1 MRTALAVILII
12 LGVLA
17 LVYQS
22 IPYTTEETIVD
33 IGPVKAT
40 REKEETLVV
49 PPLRGAAAVLGG
61 VVLLVIGRRGRR
73 SG

>member
-33 IGPVKAT
+33 IGPVKAA

-49 PPLRGAAAVLGG
+49 PPLLGAAAVLGG
-61 VVLLVIGRRGRR
+61 VVLLVIGKRGCR